1 MRHLGTFLSAV
12 TIAAAAV
19 IVVVNPTS
27 LWVFYALGAILLTHL
42 AATFLRGSPG
52 TYVAAMLLGWAAV
65 MIATPLAL
73 TTQQLN
79 ALRRVVRNQRAGW
92 EEAQATLDFFEPLVP
107 YATPLLWATTAF
119 FAVCAAIYLRRA
131 PLGGFRALMD
141 ASNGLATACVRVG
154 IAFAIV
160 YVPMMLVIFYDVIQR
175 KYLGWNPDWTNTALY
190 RFLPSTRLQ
199 ELEWHLH
206 SVLFLM
212 ALGYA
217 YVKDA
222 HVRIELVRDVLR
234 PRTRV
239 WIELLG
245 AALFLVP
252 YCYVVIKYGAE
263 NALRAWHIGEGSDA
277 LTGLPHRFI
286 VKGLLPLGF
295 VFVALAGLSAVLKCI
310 VYLFG
315 PPSLRDESAQ
325 YAGGQHK
332 AQPAPQPA

>member
-1 MRHLGTFLSAV
+1 MRHLGTFLSAL

-19 IVVVNPTS
+19 IVVVDPTS
-27 LWVFYALGAILLTHL
+27 LWVFHALGTILITHL
-42 AATFLRGSPG
+42 AATFLRATPG
-52 TYVAAMLLGWAAV
+52 TYAAATLLGWSAI

-79 ALRRVVRNQRAGW
+79 ALRRIVRNQRPGW
-92 EEAQATLDFFEPLVP
+92 EAAQATLDFFEPLVP

-131 PLGGFRALMD
+131 PLGGFRALME
-141 ASNGLATACVRVG
+141 ASNGLATTCVRVG
-154 IAFAIV
+154 IAFAIL
-160 YVPMMLVIFYDVIQR
+160 YVPMMILIFYDVLQR

-190 RFLPSTRLQ
+190 RLLPSTRLQ

-222 HVRIELVRDVLR
+222 HVRIELVRDGLR

-245 AALFLVP
+245 SALFLVP

-263 NALRAWHIGEGSDA
+263 NALRAFHINEGSDA

-286 VKGLLPLGF
+286 IKGMLPLGF

-315 PPSLRDESAQ
+315 PPSLRAEAAQ
-325 YAGGQHK
+325 YASSQHGQ
-332 AQPAPQPA
+332 APQPA